1 MEECQFLEHRKVL
14 GETITSSDET
24 ILPKNPWKYDLRD
37 IYNEDEFGL
46 SHEALLSEKL
56 HITRE
61 YWSGG
66 KYTKRGFTVMALSDA
81 VGDMI
86 FMFSEHVYKSEMFQ
100 PYFTLN
106 VLLQGSKMTWWI
118 GPAEDSLSE
127 SDCKYEKEGRKIVLI
142 VDKCPTHYE
151 VTRVKICSSLLPTI
165 KHSFM

>member
-1 MEECQFLEHRKVL
+1 
-14 GETITSSDET
+14 
-24 ILPKNPWKYDLRD
+24 
-37 IYNEDEFGL
+37 
-46 SHEALLSEKL
+46 
-56 HITRE
+56 
-61 YWSGG
+61 
-66 KYTKRGFTVMALSDA
+66 MALSDA

-86 FMFSEHVYKSEMFQ
+86 FMFSEHVYKSETFQ

-106 VLLQGSKMTWWI
+106 VLLQGSKMTLWI